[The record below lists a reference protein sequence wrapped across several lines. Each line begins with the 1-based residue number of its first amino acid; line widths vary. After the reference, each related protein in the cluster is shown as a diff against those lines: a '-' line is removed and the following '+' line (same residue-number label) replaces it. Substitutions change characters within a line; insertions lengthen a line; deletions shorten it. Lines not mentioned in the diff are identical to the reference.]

1 MDKKRILSMLDQL
14 DEYYKEL
21 REILPKNFKNYQK
34 TIIKRSNERIT
45 QLLIEICIDTSN
57 FLFKELKLGLPEE
70 EENVFEKLANNK
82 VISESMSNKL
92 KKMKR
97 FRNILIHRYG
107 QINDKTAYENV
118 KKNSKDFIE
127 FKKEI
132 LEFVKEQKHNK

>member
-1 MDKKRILSMLDQL
+1 MLDQL